1 MIRRRTV
8 ASARALLVAAAA
20 VLVAIGSAAA
30 LAPSESQPAARSPSS
45 IADRLG
51 ERTWALA
58 IPPSWLAAPIPGLRG
73 EDILDLIGTRP
84 GERATAS
91 EVATGLRVI
100 VADDRAVVVELTAED
115 ASAIAGARA
124 RGLSLVPILR
134 SSR

>member
-1 MIRRRTV
+1 MTRRRG
-8 ASARALLVAAAA
+8 ALPARALLVAAAL
-20 VLVAIGSAAA
+20 VLVVLGAATA
-30 LAPSESQPAARSPSS
+30 LAPAEARPAAAPVS

-91 EVATGLRVI
+91 EIATGLRVI
-100 VADDRAVVVELTAED
+100 AADDHALLVELTEED
-115 ASAIAGARA
+115 ASAIASARA

>member
-1 MIRRRTV
+1 MTRRRS
-8 ASARALLVAAAA
+8 APPARALLVAAAL
-20 VLVAIGSAAA
+20 VLVVLGAATA
-30 LAPSESQPAARSPSS
+30 LAPAEVHPAAAPAS

-84 GERATAS
+84 GERATAT
-91 EVATGLRVI
+91 EIATGLRVI
-100 VADDRAVVVELTAED
+100 AADDRALLVELTEED
-115 ASAIAGARA
+115 ASAIASARA